1 MKSRIIYTIE
11 HSCSVMDTTG
21 QALQTPSSPSCH
33 QTSSL
38 LNNLIYVHLFDC
50 VFALLYVSGIVVCF
64 WHCCMFLY
72 HHCMLNYCELYLMC
86 EMIPLLCPNKVIL
99 FLLYHMIHPSDQ
111 SHHSRQDYII
121 TLHMSFWL
129 LLKTLL
135 SYYFTTFSEPTRL
148 PYNQSVITTL
158 LNQWLHLGVHLDFQL
173 YHYYLSFVCLIV

>member
-1 MKSRIIYTIE
+1 MCIY
-11 HSCSVMDTTG
+11 
-21 QALQTPSSPSCH
+21 
-33 QTSSL
+33 
-38 LNNLIYVHLFDC
+38 LIVYLHCCMFL
-50 VFALLYVSGIVVCF
+50 ALLYVSGIVVC
-64 WHCCMFLY
+64 LY

-86 EMIPLLCPNKVIL
+86 EIIPLLCPNKVIL
-99 FLLYHMIHPSDQ
+99 FLLYHMIHLSDQ

-121 TLHMSFWL
+121 TLHMSFCS

-158 LNQWLHLGVHLDFQL
+158 LNQWLHLGVHLNFQL